1 MSSLK
6 RFPYALTG
14 RVLSVCLILGLALTL
29 LPSSGLA
36 EDKVKLV
43 FAIGPRGF
51 GEVAPKHLEG
61 FKKTHPN
68 IEVEWLK
75 ISDVPNESRNFYVTN
90 LTARNSTPDVIAVDV
105 IWPGDFAKRGWI
117 APLNDYFDAKEIDQ
131 YIPDFANA
139 AMVDGQLYAIPLYID
154 GTHLFYRK
162 DLLEKYGFEPP
173 KTWEELMM
181 QAKTITDGE
190 KNPGLV
196 GFISMWAKI
205 EGLFMNWLSFYYG
218 AGGEFFDADGNLA
231 INSPAGI
238 KSLQTMVDMLYK
250 EKVTNESILTYRP
263 DDARI
268 LFQQER
274 AVFLMVQDFVWSAL
288 TADDSPVKDKIDFTR
303 NPYFEGSPEGHS
315 TTLGGF
321 LLAINANSKHKEEA
335 AELIRY
341 FTSYDAQLQSAL
353 IGAKAPTIS
362 AVYDDPALKEQRPVL
377 SALGKNFDVGLVRP
391 SAMTG
396 AKYPQISEIMQL
408 EITSA
413 LHQQKTPEQ
422 ALADAE
428 AQIKAL
434 LQ

>member
-1 MSSLK
+1 MNHK
-6 RFPYALTG
+6 NG
-14 RVLSVCLILGLALTL
+14 CVRVVVMLVIGVFALSV
-29 LPSSGLA
+29 LPIQSMA
-36 EDKVKLV
+36 EEKVKLV
-43 FAIGPRGF
+43 LAIGPRGF
-51 GEVAPKHLEG
+51 GEVAPVHLEG
-61 FKKTHPN
+61 FQQTHPN

-90 LTARNSTPDVIAVDV
+90 LTARNSTPDVISVDV

-117 APLNDYFDAKEIDQ
+117 APINDYFDQTEIDEF
-131 YIPDFANA
+131 IPDFAGA
-139 AMVDGQLYAIPLYID
+139 AMVDGKLFAIPLYMD

-173 KTWEELMM
+173 KTWEELIM
-181 QAKTITDGE
+181 QAKTITEGE
-190 KNPGLV
+190 NNPDLT

-205 EGLFMNWLSFYYG
+205 EGLFMNWLSFFYG

-238 KSLQTMVDMLYK
+238 KALQTMVDILYK
-250 EKVTNESILTYRP
+250 DQITNESILTYRP
-263 DDARI
+263 DDARV

-274 AVFLMVQDFVWSAL
+274 AVFLMVQGFVWPPL
-288 TADDSPVKDKIDFTR
+288 TADDSPVKDKVDVTR
-303 NPYFEGSPEGHS
+303 NPYFEGHPDGHS
-315 TTLGGF
+315 SAMGGF

-341 FTSYDAQLQSAL
+341 FTSYDSQLKAAIS
-353 IGAKAPTIS
+353 GNKAPTRA
-362 AVYDDPALKEQRPVL
+362 AVYTDEALQKADTILPKY
-377 SALGKNFDVGLVRP
+377 GKSYAVGVVRP
-391 SAMTG
+391 SAQTG
-396 AKYPQISEIMQL
+396 AKYPKVTEIMQM

-413 LHQQKTPEQ
+413 LHQQKTPEE

-434 LQ
+434 LE

>member
-1 MSSLK
+1 MDRIN
-6 RFPYALTG
+6 RFSHD
-14 RVLSVCLILGLALTL
+14 RVSRIFLALILVGMLITFSTSVSYA
-29 LPSSGLA
+29 A
-36 EDKVKLV
+36 DNVKLV
-43 FAIGPRGF
+43 LAIGPRGF
-51 GEVAPKHLEG
+51 GEVAPHHIEG
-61 FKKTHPN
+61 FMNAYPD

-90 LTARNSTPDVIAVDV
+90 LTAKNPTPDVIAVDV

-117 APLNDYFDAKEIDQ
+117 APLNDYFDAKEINQ
-131 YIPDFANA
+131 YIPDFAKA
-139 AMVDGQLYAIPLYID
+139 AMLDGKLYGIPLYVD

-173 KTWEELMM
+173 KTWEELIM
-181 QAKTITDGE
+181 QAKTIIEGE
-190 KNPGLV
+190 KNPALV

-205 EGLFMNWLSFYYG
+205 EGLFMNWLSFFYG
-218 AGGEFFDADGNLA
+218 AGGQFFDADGNLA
-231 INSPAGI
+231 INSPAGL
-238 KSLQTMVDMLYK
+238 KALQTMVDMLYTD
-250 EKVTNESILTYRP
+250 KVTNESILTYRP
-263 DDARI
+263 DDARV

-303 NPYFEGSPEGHS
+303 NPYFEGVPEGHS

-321 LLAINANSKHKEEA
+321 LLTINANSKHKSEA

-341 FTSYDAQLQSAL
+341 FTSYDSQLQAAL

-362 AVYDDPALKEQRPVL
+362 AVYDDPVLKEKLPVL
-377 SALGKNFDVGLVRP
+377 AKLGKNFDVGLVRP
-391 SAMTG
+391 SAQTG
-396 AKYPQISEIMQL
+396 EKYPQVSEIMQL
-408 EITSA
+408 EITAA
-413 LHQQKTPEQ
+413 LQQQKTPEQ

-428 AQIKAL
+428 SQIKAL